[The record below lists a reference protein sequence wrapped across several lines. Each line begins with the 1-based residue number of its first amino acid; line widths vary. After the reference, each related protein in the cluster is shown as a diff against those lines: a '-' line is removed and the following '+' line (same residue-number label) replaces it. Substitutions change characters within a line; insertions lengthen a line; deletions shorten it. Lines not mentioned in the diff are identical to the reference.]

1 MKLRFTRICTGVGMS
16 VIDSGGN
23 DSNDFNLKCKD
34 NYISGRDHKR
44 RVDGM
49 VDRWMLEL
57 ARIMACMYVND

>member
-1 MKLRFTRICTGVGMS
+1 MS